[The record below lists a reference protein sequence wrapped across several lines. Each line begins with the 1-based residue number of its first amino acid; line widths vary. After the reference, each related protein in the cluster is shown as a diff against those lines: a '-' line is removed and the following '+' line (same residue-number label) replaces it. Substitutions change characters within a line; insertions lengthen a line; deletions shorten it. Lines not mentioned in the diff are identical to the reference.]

1 MKFKSLNISATL
13 IAVTAATSAT
23 AADDPTRPTRPIRM
37 LAGFTAGG
45 GSDLAARMVAQKLS
59 EAFGQ
64 SVVVDNR
71 TGATGAIA
79 AEMLAKAQPDG
90 YTLMMLAVAQ
100 LVATAYDERLPYD
113 VVRDYAGVSYVSRN
127 PYVMAVHPSLPARTV
142 REFIDLAKSQPGR
155 LNYGSTGIGGS
166 NHIVTELF
174 NVAAGIKVTHVPYKG
189 PPQALADL
197 AGGQVQL
204 VFASIT
210 SGMSLARA
218 GKVRAM
224 AVTSLKR
231 SAAAPDVPAI
241 AETLPGFETIGWY
254 GVVAPKKT
262 PAALVQRLSAVIAKG
277 IQTPEMKERL
287 AADGSEPVGSTPAE
301 FDKHMAAEV
310 ARFKKVIKDAGIKRE

>member
-1 MKFKSLNISATL
+1 MTRWARFFALA
-13 IAVTAATSAT
+13 AAATAATG
-23 AADDPTRPTRPIRM
+23 AAGADYPTRPIRM

-45 GSDLAARMVAQKLS
+45 GSDLAARTVAIKLS

-100 LVATAYDERLPYD
+100 LSATAFDDKLPFD
-113 VVRDYAGVSYVSRN
+113 VVRDFAGVSFVSRN
-127 PYVMAVHPSLPARTV
+127 PYVMAVSPNLSARTV
-142 REFIDLAKSQPGR
+142 REFIDLAKAQPGK

-166 NHIVTELF
+166 NHLVTELF
-174 NVAAGIKVTHVPYKG
+174 TSTAGIRIAHVPYKG

-210 SGMSLARA
+210 SGMPLVRA
-218 GKVRAM
+218 GKVRAL

-231 SAAAPDVPAI
+231 SPAAPDVPAI
-241 AETLPGFETIGWY
+241 AETLPGYETIGWY
-254 GVVAPKKT
+254 GVVAPKAT
-262 PAALVQRLSAVIAKG
+262 PAALVQRLSAAIARG
-277 IQTPEMKERL
+277 LQAPEVKERL
-287 AADGSEPVGSTPAE
+287 AADGSEAVGSTPAE
-301 FDKHMAAEV
+301 FDRHMASEV
-310 ARFKKVIKDAGIKRE
+310 ARFRQVIRDVGIRRE

>member
-1 MKFKSLNISATL
+1 MLRVKSFYACALAFVLLCAN
-13 IAVTAATSAT
+13 VV
-23 AADDPTRPTRPIRM
+23 AADYPTRPIRM

-45 GSDLAARMVAQKLS
+45 GSDLAARTVAQKMS
-59 EAFGQ
+59 EALGQ

-79 AEMLAKAQPDG
+79 AEMLAKAPPDG

-100 LVATAYDERLPYD
+100 LVATAFDDKMPFD
-113 VVRDYAGVSYVSRN
+113 IVRDYAGVSLVSRN
-127 PYVMAVHPSLPARTV
+127 PYLMAVSPNVPVRTV
-142 REFIDLAKSQPGR
+142 REFIDLAKAQPDK

-174 NVAAGIKVTHVPYKG
+174 NVTAGIKLAHVPYKG

-210 SGMSLARA
+210 SGLPLARS
-218 GKVRAM
+218 GKVRAL

-231 SAAAPDVPAI
+231 SAAAPDLPAI
-241 AETLPGFETIGWY
+241 AETLPGYETIGWY
-254 GVVAPKKT
+254 GVVVPKAT
-262 PAALVQRLSAVIAKG
+262 PQPLVQRLSTTIARG
-277 IQTPEMKERL
+277 LQAPDVKERL
-287 AADGSEPVGSTPAE
+287 AADGSEAVGSTPAE
-301 FDKHMAAEV
+301 FDRHMASEL
-310 ARFKKVIKDAGIKRE
+310 ARFRKVIKAAGIRHE